1 MIKDNMK
8 QFFET
13 NETSNVKYF
22 NEKFNHLKSIFGD
35 QDSRSFKNLKELTG
49 WDEYSL
55 TIVLKNLIDNEIIE
69 EYLDEELGKIIYRN
83 SNVHDELLTLEQ
95 RLNKFNKQ

>member
-1 MIKDNMK
+1 MK
-8 QFFET
+8 KFFET

-22 NEKFNHLKSIFGD
+22 NEKFNHLKSIFED
-35 QDSRSFKNLKELTG
+35 QDSRSFKSLRELTG

-55 TIVLKNLIDNEIIE
+55 TIVLKCLVENDIIE
-69 EYLDEELGKIIYRN
+69 EYLDEELGRIIYRN

>member
-1 MIKDNMK
+1 MIKEYMK
-8 QFFET
+8 QLFET

-22 NEKFNHLKSIFGD
+22 EEKFNHLKSIFED

-69 EYLDEELGKIIYRN
+69 EYLDEELGRIIYRN

>member
-1 MIKDNMK
+1 MK
-8 QFFET
+8 QLFET

-22 NEKFNHLKSIFGD
+22 NEKFNHLKSIFED

>member
-1 MIKDNMK
+1 MK
-8 QFFET
+8 QLFET

-22 NEKFNHLKSIFGD
+22 KEKFNHLKSIFED

-55 TIVLKNLIDNEIIE
+55 TM
-69 EYLDEELGKIIYRN
+69 
-83 SNVHDELLTLEQ
+83 
-95 RLNKFNKQ
+95 F

>member
-1 MIKDNMK
+1 M
-8 QFFET
+8 
-13 NETSNVKYF
+13 
-22 NEKFNHLKSIFGD
+22 
-35 QDSRSFKNLKELTG
+35 
-49 WDEYSL
+49 

-95 RLNKFNKQ
+95 RLNKFNKVSFYSIFQKI

>member
-1 MIKDNMK
+1 MKIKT
-8 QFFET
+8 QEVF
-13 NETSNVKYF
+13 
-22 NEKFNHLKSIFGD
+22 I
-35 QDSRSFKNLKELTG
+35 NLKELTG

-69 EYLDEELGKIIYRN
+69 EYLDEELGRIIYRN

>member
-1 MIKDNMK
+1 MIKKNMK

-69 EYLDEELGKIIYRN
+69 EYLDEELGRIIYRN

>member
-1 MIKDNMK
+1 MIKEYMK
-8 QFFET
+8 QLFET

-22 NEKFNHLKSIFGD
+22 KEKFNHLKSIFED

-55 TIVLKNLIDNEIIE
+55 TIVLKNLVENEIIE

-95 RLNKFNKQ
+95 RLSKFNKK

>member
-1 MIKDNMK
+1 MK
-8 QFFET
+8 QLFET

-22 NEKFNHLKSIFGD
+22 EEKFNHLKSIFED

-69 EYLDEELGKIIYRN
+69 EYLDEELGRIIYRN

>member
-1 MIKDNMK
+1 MK
-8 QFFET
+8 QLFET

-22 NEKFNHLKSIFGD
+22 NEKFNHLKSIFED

-69 EYLDEELGKIIYRN
+69 EYLDEELGRIIYRN